1 MRPVDLFLLELALHT
16 QKEAAVQVITQVLCN
31 IAEGTIELD
40 YAEDIARRAVA
51 EALSNPDGK

>member
-1 MRPVDLFLLELALHT
+1 MQIDLFLLEFAIEQ

-31 IAEGTIELD
+31 IAEGTIELE

>member
-1 MRPVDLFLLELALHT
+1 MKVDLFLLEFAL
-16 QKEAAVQVITQVLCN
+16 QQQRDAAVQVITQVLYN
-31 IAEGTIELD
+31 IAEGTIELE